1 MKKLL
6 LTTLIGLSLY
16 SNTEAAFKIENY
28 PMAIH
33 EVVNSTEKIRIV
45 NTVDMK
51 IPFTFGGFTNKQSLQ
66 NILEVMNKNNWK
78 GTFFVTTRELD
89 KNANN
94 IKMINDYQQ
103 EFGIGIV
110 PIANSTVQ
118 DYVNIILS
126 EQKYLKATY
135 GQNVNTV
142 KQMYSADD
150 LNLNKAIDYLNSI
163 GYNFKLIG
171 SNFNI
176 VQTKHKEVVDEEIIY
191 NDLFNKWRTSLNRG
205 EIIYFRTDFYKD
217 NNLAAKLLEKIVK
230 NKVENIAYHTF
241 TEKEKH
247 YQIASLTDT
256 MKNVYD
262 TKNEEKLTPEG
273 NDEKFNKWF
282 LEHYIGAPSVNNNE
296 RLLGFSDNMIGK
308 MDKSGIVKNVPART
322 IFLTFDDFGNDESIA
337 KLIYVLNKHK
347 VNGTFFL
354 ITRTIDNNPNIAR
367 AIVENG
373 NEVGYHTNEHI
384 PAVINDGKGHSY
396 ENTNYEKALDD
407 ILTCRARLEKYI
419 DGVEINGRPAL
430 TKLLR
435 FPTLAVSKNAAKA
448 VYDSGKV
455 DYIVSGNISSEDY
468 GAISLQSLVRIIE
481 NGIHDHNYYGNG
493 IEKDEY
499 DMNRGKHDTRV
510 LDGSII
516 IMHMSQNATK
526 TARALDI
533 VLTRNELKDDN
544 DPSKFKVA
552 LLGDYLKDGYKQR

>member
-1 MKKLL
+1 MKKALL
-6 LTTLIGLSLY
+6 ATLIGLSLCTT
-16 SNTEAAFKIENY
+16 TEAAFKVENY
-28 PMAIH
+28 PMVMH

-66 NILEVMNKNNWK
+66 NILDVMNKNNWK

-103 EFGIGIV
+103 DFGIGIV
-110 PIANSTVQ
+110 PVANSTVQ

-135 GQNVNTV
+135 GQNVNVV

-171 SNFNI
+171 SNFNV
-176 VQTKHKEVVDEEIIY
+176 VQSKHKDVVDADTIF

-205 EIIYFRTDFYKD
+205 EIVYFRTDFYKD
-217 NNLAAKLLEKIVK
+217 NNLAANLLEKIVR
-230 NKVENIAYHTF
+230 NKVKNIAYHTF
-241 TEKEKH
+241 TEKEKT
-247 YQIASLTDT
+247 YQITTLEDAMENTYKVGT
-256 MKNVYD
+256 EV
-262 TKNEEKLTPEG
+262 EAVPEDKT
-273 NDEKFNKWF
+273 NFEKWF
-282 LEHYIGAPSVNNNE
+282 LERYIGAPTVNNNE
-296 RLLGFSDNMIGK
+296 RLMGFSDSMIGK
-308 MDKSGIVKNVPART
+308 MDKSGIVKNVPDKT

-337 KLIYVLNKHK
+337 KIMYVLKKHN
-347 VNGTFFL
+347 VAGTFFI
-354 ITRTIDNNPNIAR
+354 ITRTVDNNPNIVR
-367 AIVENG
+367 ALVENG
-373 NEVGYHTNEHI
+373 NEIGSHTHEHI
-384 PAVINDGKGHSY
+384 PAVINDGKGHST

-407 ILTCRARLEKYI
+407 MIKSKAKLEKYL
-419 DGVEINGRPAL
+419 DGMQVNNRPAL
-430 TKLLR
+430 TNMMR
-435 FPTLAVSKNAAKA
+435 FPTLAVSYDAAKA
-448 VYDSGKV
+448 LYDSGKI

-468 GAISLQSLVRIIE
+468 GAVSLQSLVSIIDR
-481 NGIHDHNYYGNG
+481 GIHDHNYYGNG

-499 DMNRGKHDTRV
+499 GKNHGKKNNDV
-510 LDGSII
+510 LTGSII

-533 VLTRNELKDDN
+533 ILTRNELKDDN